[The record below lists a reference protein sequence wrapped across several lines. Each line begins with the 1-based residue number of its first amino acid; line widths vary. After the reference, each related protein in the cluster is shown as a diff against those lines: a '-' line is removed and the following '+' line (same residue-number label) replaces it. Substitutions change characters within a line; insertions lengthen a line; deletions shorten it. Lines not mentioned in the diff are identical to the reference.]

1 MGMLTLLLSG
11 CNTGTIVSGTPVTA
25 HPTLTPP
32 PAVATNA
39 PLREQLRL
47 RTVAPE
53 SLSLIVQPDDGRSPI
68 TDALNGAQTSIDLEI
83 YLLTDRDVINALETA
98 VNRGVTVRVMMEPN
112 PCCAQNNAMQ
122 RSVYAELQEARVQM
136 QWTSPAFRLTHAK
149 MMIVD
154 GDAAFVMSQNLTKSS
169 FLYNREADVIS
180 HDAIDVGAAQAI
192 FDADWNRT
200 ALIPGNPNFV
210 IANAN
215 ARAKLLTLI
224 NGAGKSL
231 VIESEEM
238 QDPAIIDALIAAQR
252 RGVSVR
258 YIGSIAPPN
267 SAAPTSTDTN
277 APGRKRI
284 AMSGASVKVL
294 AIPYIHT
301 KTVVVDSAVAF
312 VGSENFSAA
321 SLDDNREVGI
331 LTDSKAIIGRLET
344 VFTKDWSLAK
354 SE

>member
-1 MGMLTLLLSG
+1 MLMLLLSG
-11 CNTGTIVSGTPVTA
+11 CDTGTIANGALATA
-25 HPTLTPP
+25 RPTLTPP

-53 SLSLIVQPDDGRSPI
+53 SLSLIVQPDDGRTPI
-68 TDALNGAQTSIDLEI
+68 TDALNRAQTSIDLEI

-154 GDAAFVMSQNLTKSS
+154 GDTAFVMSQNLTKSS
-169 FLYNREADVIS
+169 FLYNREADVVS
-180 HDAIDVGAAQAI
+180 HDVVDVGATQAI

-224 NGAGKSL
+224 NGAAKSL

-238 QDPAIIDALIAAQR
+238 QDPAIIDALITAQR
-252 RGVSVR
+252 RGVSLR

-277 APGRKRI
+277 TPGRKRI

-312 VGSENFSAA
+312 VGSVNFSAA

-331 LTDSKAIIGRLET
+331 LTDNRAIIGRLEM
-344 VFTKDWSLAK
+344 VFTKDWSVAK